1 MNESS
6 SNDAGACKKARAS
19 EKIRARRPQRV
30 TYDLPPTL
38 RGRIKALADAER
50 IPASQIVTLALL
62 RFLRAYDAGDHDLG
76 AKLPSRSPRYDWNLE
91 YAADLLAAITPEKTG
106 GRRERAKG

>member
-1 MNESS
+1 MSESPA
-6 SNDAGACKKARAS
+6 NDAGARKKVRES

-30 TYDLPPTL
+30 TYDLPPAL

-50 IPASQIVTLALL
+50 IPASQVVTLALL

-76 AKLPSRSPRYDWNLE
+76 AKQPSRSPRYDWNLE
-91 YAADLLAAITPEKTG
+91 YAEDLLAAITPEKTE
-106 GRRERAKG
+106 GRKRTS